1 MEGTGKKSAIHS
13 HHCSSYLPPAEGS
26 SNAQTVWKCWFHLLF
41 SPYNRPSNKFQKSAL
56 PSPPLYIPRP
66 LTQYLHGAIEQREH
80 LASQGSKTV
89 HLIQQEA
96 HLFSAD
102 PNNPESTEAL
112 GQLHCTAVQTWL
124 ADHPGHNSSE
134 PSTETAQRG
143 KGQKHESSFLRSSH
157 LHVSGPVGWRI

>member
-1 MEGTGKKSAIHS
+1 MFSYFFKIFLFFFKHGGYREKVPFIPTIVVHS
-13 HHCSSYLPPAEGS
+13 VTSRGQQQCTNCVKMLISSF
-26 SNAQTVWKCWFHLLF
+26 VV

-66 LTQYLHGAIEQREH
+66 PNSLTQYLHGAIEQREH

-112 GQLHCTAVQTWL
+112 GQHWL
-124 ADHPGHNSSE
+124 TSLYGCPIVA
-134 PSTETAQRG
+134 R
-143 KGQKHESSFLRSSH
+143 
-157 LHVSGPVGWRI
+157 